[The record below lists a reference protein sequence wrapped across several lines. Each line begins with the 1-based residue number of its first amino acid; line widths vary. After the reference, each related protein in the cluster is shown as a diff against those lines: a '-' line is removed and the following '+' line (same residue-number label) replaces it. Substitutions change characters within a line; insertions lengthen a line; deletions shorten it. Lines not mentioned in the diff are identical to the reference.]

1 MSSPQAAQPRSQPTL
16 IRGLSLSDSVLLL
29 VGGIIGSAIFL
40 TAKDI
45 ANAVHSP
52 ALFLGVWIAGGI
64 ISMLAC
70 FAFAELGAMYPQAG
84 GPYLY
89 LREAYGDLVA
99 FLYGWMIFTVNN
111 SGTVAALSVGF
122 AAYFSVIVP
131 AIGQQHVILQWGSWS
146 LTRMHVV
153 ALATNALLTWVN
165 VVGLRRAAVLQ
176 NIATWMKFMAIAAFI
191 LLGFLIGR
199 GSWTHF
205 SPAAQSAGATAA
217 GSWPWISGIGV
228 ALIAVFW
235 AYDGWVYLGWAAGE
249 VKNPQRNIP
258 RGLVIGVAIVAAIYV
273 SMNAVYLYGI
283 DLNSIATG
291 ESTTARAAA
300 ETLFSPAAGRWL
312 AALIALS
319 SFGALSACVLAGAR
333 VYYAMAQDG
342 LFFRRMAE
350 VHPRWRTPAFSLV
363 VQAIWGGILTLSG
376 RYDQLYTYIMFMG
389 VVSYALSVLALF
401 ILRYKRPDA
410 ERPYRCTGYPWVPGL
425 YLIISAAWALNTLW
439 QRPTESL
446 WGIVIVL
453 LGIPGYLY
461 WKWAKRRRP
470 AATEEAPLPQL

>member
-1 MSSPQAAQPRSQPTL
+1 MTSPQTAPRQPQPTL
-16 IRGLSLSDSVLLL
+16 IRGLSLTDSVLLL

-45 ANAVHSP
+45 ATVVHSP
-52 ALFLGVWIAGGI
+52 AIFLGVWVAGGI

-70 FAFAELGAMYPQAG
+70 FAFAELGAMYPHSG

-89 LREAYGDLVA
+89 LRKAYGDLVA

-131 AIGQQHVILQWGSWS
+131 AISEEHVVLQIGSWS
-146 LTRMHVV
+146 LTRMHLV
-153 ALATNALLTWVN
+153 ALATNTLLTWIN
-165 VVGLRRAAVLQ
+165 IVGLRRAAVLQ
-176 NIATWMKFMAIAAFI
+176 NIATWMKFVAIAAFI
-191 LLGFLIGR
+191 LLGFLIGK
-199 GSWTHF
+199 GSWEHF
-205 SPAAQSAGATAA
+205 SPAASTPGPEA
-217 GSWPWISGIGV
+217 GSWLWISGIGV

-249 VKNPQRNIP
+249 IKNPQRNIP
-258 RGLVIGVAIVAAIYV
+258 LGLVIGVSIVALIYV
-273 SMNAVYLYGI
+273 AMNAVYLYAL
-283 DLNSIATG
+283 DLNAIATG

-312 AALIALS
+312 SALIALS

-333 VYYAMAQDG
+333 VYYAMAVDG
-342 LFFRRMAE
+342 LFFRKMAE
-350 VHPRWRTPAFSLV
+350 VHPKYRTPAFSLM

-376 RYDQLYTYIMFMG
+376 SYKWIYTYIMFMG

-401 ILRYKRPDA
+401 ILRRTHPNV
-410 ERPYRCTGYPWVPGL
+410 ERPYRCTGYPWVPML
-425 YLIISAAWALNTLW
+425 YLIIATAWALNTLW
-439 QRPTESL
+439 QAPTESL
-446 WGIVIVL
+446 GGIGIVL
-453 LGIPGYLY
+453 LGVPFYLY
-461 WKWAKRRRP
+461 WQRVNRKRR
-470 AATEEAPLPQL
+470 ASEGTLPVQ

>member
-1 MSSPQAAQPRSQPTL
+1 MSSPQTAQPTSQPTL

-45 ANAVHSP
+45 SNAVHSP
-52 ALFLGVWIAGGI
+52 MLFLGVWVAGGL

-70 FAFAELGAMYPQAG
+70 FAFAELGAMYPQSG

-131 AIGQQHVILQWGSWS
+131 AIGPEHVVLQIGSWS
-146 LTRMHVV
+146 LTRMHLV

-165 VVGLRRAAVLQ
+165 VIGLRRAAVLQ
-176 NIATWMKFMAIAAFI
+176 NIATGMKFLAIVAFI
-191 LLGFLIGR
+191 GLGLLIGN
-199 GSWTHF
+199 GSWSHF
-205 SPAAQSAGATAA
+205 SSAATSSGAAPA
-217 GSWPWISGIGV
+217 GSWAWLSGIGV

-249 VKNPQRNIP
+249 VKEPQRNIP
-258 RGLVIGVAIVAAIYV
+258 RALVIGVAIVALIYV
-273 SMNAVYLYGI
+273 GMNAAYLYAL

-291 ESTTARAAA
+291 ENTTARAAA

-312 AALIALS
+312 SVLIALS
-319 SFGALSACVLAGAR
+319 SFGGLCACVLTGAR
-333 VYYAMAQDG
+333 VYYAMAVDG

-350 VHPRWRTPAFSLV
+350 VHPKWRTPAFSLI
-363 VQAIWGGILTLSG
+363 VQAIWGGIITLSG
-376 RYDQLYTYIMFMG
+376 TYEWIYKYIMFMG
-389 VVSYALSVLALF
+389 VVSYALSVLAMF
-401 ILRYKRPDA
+401 ILRRTRPDA
-410 ERPYRCTGYPWVPGL
+410 DRPYRCTGYPWLPML
-425 YLIISAAWALNTLW
+425 YLIIAAAWALNTLW
-439 QRPTESL
+439 QEPTASL
-446 WGIVIVL
+446 GGIGIVLV
-453 LGIPGYLY
+453 GIPFYLY
-461 WKWAKRRRP
+461 WRRVNRR
-470 AATEEAPLPQL
+470 ATLPSQ

>member
-1 MSSPQAAQPRSQPTL
+1 MSSPQTAQATSQPTL

-52 ALFLGVWIAGGI
+52 MLFLGVWVAGGL

-70 FAFAELGAMYPQAG
+70 FAFAELGAMYPQSG
-84 GPYLY
+84 GPYVY

-122 AAYFSVIVP
+122 AAYFSVLVP
-131 AIGQQHVILQWGSWS
+131 AISQEHVVLQVGSWS
-146 LTRMHVV
+146 LTRMHLV

-165 VVGLRRAAVLQ
+165 VIGLRRAAVLQ
-176 NIATWMKFMAIAAFI
+176 NIATWMKFIAIAVFI
-191 LLGFLIGR
+191 LLGFLLGQGSFSHFSSAATSSGASPP
-199 GSWTHF
+199 GSW
-205 SPAAQSAGATAA
+205 G
-217 GSWPWISGIGV
+217 WLSGIGV

-249 VKNPQRNIP
+249 VKDPQRNIP
-258 RGLVIGVAIVAAIYV
+258 RALVIGVAMVAVIYV
-273 SMNAVYLYGI
+273 AMNAVYLYAL

-291 ESTTARAAA
+291 ETTTARAAA

-312 AALIALS
+312 SVLIALS
-319 SFGALSACVLAGAR
+319 SFGGLCACVLTGAR
-333 VYYAMAQDG
+333 VYYAMAVDG

-350 VHPRWRTPAFSLV
+350 VHPKWRTPAFSLI

-376 RYDQLYTYIMFMG
+376 RYDQIYTYIMFMG
-389 VVSYALSVLALF
+389 VVSYALSVLAVF
-401 ILRYKRPDA
+401 ILRRTRPDA
-410 ERPYRCTGYPWVPGL
+410 DRPYRCTGYPSIPAL
-425 YLIISAAWALNTLW
+425 YVVIAVAWALNTLW
-439 QRPTESL
+439 QKPAESL
-446 WGIVIVL
+446 GGIGIVLAGV
-453 LGIPGYLY
+453 PFYLY
-461 WKWAKRRRP
+461 WRRMNRR
-470 AATEEAPLPQL
+470 ASLPSQ

>member
-1 MSSPQAAQPRSQPTL
+1 MSSPQTAQSTAQPTL
-16 IRGLSLSDSVLLL
+16 IRGLSLTDSVMLL

-40 TAKDI
+40 TARDI
-45 ANAVHSP
+45 SNAVHSP
-52 ALFLGVWIAGGI
+52 MVFLGVWIAGGL

-70 FAFAELGAMYPQAG
+70 FAFAELGAMYPQSG

-131 AIGQQHVILQWGSWS
+131 AISQEHVILQIGSWS
-146 LTRMHVV
+146 LTRMHLV

-176 NIATWMKFMAIAAFI
+176 NIATWMKFIAIAAFI
-191 LLGFLIGR
+191 VLGFLVGR
-199 GSWTHF
+199 GSWSHF
-205 SPAAQSAGATAA
+205 SSVAQSAGAAPT
-217 GSWPWISGIGV
+217 GSWAWISGIGV

-249 VKNPQRNIP
+249 VKQPQRNIP
-258 RGLVIGVAIVAAIYV
+258 RALVIGVATVALIYV
-273 SMNAVYLYGI
+273 AMNAVYLYAL

-291 ESTTARAAA
+291 ENTTARAAA

-312 AALIALS
+312 SALIALS
-319 SFGALSACVLAGAR
+319 SFGALCACVLTGAR

-342 LFFRRMAE
+342 LFFKRMAE
-350 VHPRWRTPAFSLV
+350 VHPKWRTPAFSLI
-363 VQAIWGGILTLSG
+363 VQAVWGGILTLSLF
-376 RYDQLYTYIMFMG
+376 YDQLFTYIMFMG
-389 VVSYALSVLALF
+389 VVSYGLSVLALF
-401 ILRYKRPDA
+401 ILRRTRPDA
-410 ERPYRCTGYPWVPGL
+410 ERPYRCTGYPWVPAL
-425 YLIISAAWALNTLW
+425 YLIIAAWWSLNTLW

-446 WGIVIVL
+446 FGVLIVL
-453 LGIPGYLY
+453 AGVPFYIY
-461 WKWAKRRRP
+461 WRRANRRLK
-470 AATEEAPLPQL
+470 AQH

>member
-1 MSSPQAAQPRSQPTL
+1 MSSPQTAQSTAQPTL
-16 IRGLSLSDSVLLL
+16 IRGLSLTDSVMLL

-40 TAKDI
+40 TARDI
-45 ANAVHSP
+45 SNAVHSP
-52 ALFLGVWIAGGI
+52 MVFLGVWIAGGL

-70 FAFAELGAMYPQAG
+70 FAFAELGAMYPQSG

-131 AIGQQHVILQWGSWS
+131 AISQEHVILQIGSWS
-146 LTRMHVV
+146 LTRMHLV

-176 NIATWMKFMAIAAFI
+176 NIATWMKFIAIAAFI
-191 LLGFLIGR
+191 VLGFLVGR
-199 GSWTHF
+199 GSWSHF
-205 SPAAQSAGATAA
+205 SSAAQSAGAAPT
-217 GSWPWISGIGV
+217 GSWAWISGIGV

-249 VKNPQRNIP
+249 VKQPQRNIP
-258 RGLVIGVAIVAAIYV
+258 RALVIGVATVALIYV
-273 SMNAVYLYGI
+273 AMNAVYLYAL

-291 ESTTARAAA
+291 ENTTARAAA

-312 AALIALS
+312 SALIALS
-319 SFGALSACVLAGAR
+319 SFGALCACVLTGAR

-342 LFFRRMAE
+342 LFFKRMAE
-350 VHPRWRTPAFSLV
+350 VHPKWRTPAFSLI
-363 VQAIWGGILTLSG
+363 VQAVWGGILTLSLF
-376 RYDQLYTYIMFMG
+376 YDQLFTYIMFMG
-389 VVSYALSVLALF
+389 VVSYGLSVLALF
-401 ILRYKRPDA
+401 ILRRTRPDA
-410 ERPYRCTGYPWVPGL
+410 ERPYRCTGYPWVPAL
-425 YLIISAAWALNTLW
+425 YLIIAAWWSLNTLW

-446 WGIVIVL
+446 FGVLIVL
-453 LGIPGYLY
+453 AGVPFYIY
-461 WKWAKRRRP
+461 WRRANRRLK
-470 AATEEAPLPQL
+470 AQH

>member
-1 MSSPQAAQPRSQPTL
+1 MTSPQTAQRQPQPTL
-16 IRGLSLSDSVLLL
+16 IRGLSLNDSVLLL

-45 ANAVHSP
+45 ANSVHSP
-52 ALFLGVWIAGGI
+52 ALFLGVWVAGGI

-70 FAFAELGAMYPQAG
+70 FAFAELGTMYPHSG

-131 AIGQQHVILQWGSWS
+131 AISQEHVVLQIGSWS
-146 LTRMHVV
+146 LTRMHLV

-165 VVGLRRAAVLQ
+165 IIGLRRAAVLQ
-176 NIATWMKFMAIAAFI
+176 NIATWTKFVAIAAFI
-191 LLGFLIGR
+191 LLGFLIGK
-199 GSWTHF
+199 GSWEHF
-205 SPAAQSAGATAA
+205 SPAASTAGPEA
-217 GSWPWISGIGV
+217 GSWLWISGIGV

-249 VKNPQRNIP
+249 IKDPQRNIP
-258 RGLVIGVAIVAAIYV
+258 LGLVIGVSIVALIYV
-273 SMNAVYLYGI
+273 AMNAVYLYAL

-300 ETLFSPAAGRWL
+300 ETLFSPATGRWL
-312 AALIALS
+312 SALIALS

-333 VYYAMAQDG
+333 VYYAMAVDG
-342 LFFRRMAE
+342 LFFRKMAE
-350 VHPRWRTPAFSLV
+350 VHPKWRTPAFSLM

-376 RYDQLYTYIMFMG
+376 SYQWIYTYIMFMG
-389 VVSYALSVLALF
+389 VVSYALSVLAVF
-401 ILRYKRPDA
+401 ILRRTRPNV
-410 ERPYRCTGYPWVPGL
+410 ERPYRCTGYPWVPMI
-425 YLIISAAWALNTLW
+425 YLIIATAWALNTLW
-439 QRPTESL
+439 QAPTESL
-446 WGIVIVL
+446 GGIGIVL
-453 LGIPGYLY
+453 LGVPFYLY
-461 WKWAKRRRP
+461 WQRVNRKRR
-470 AATEEAPLPQL
+470 ASKGTLPVQ

>member
-1 MSSPQAAQPRSQPTL
+1 MGSPQTAQSTSQPTL
-16 IRGLSLSDSVLLL
+16 IRGLSLMDSVLLL

-40 TAKDI
+40 TAKDV

-122 AAYFSVIVP
+122 AAYFSVLVP
-131 AIGQQHVILQWGSWS
+131 AIGPQHVVLQIGSWS
-146 LTRMHVV
+146 LTRTHLV

-176 NIATWMKFMAIAAFI
+176 NIATWLKFVAIAAFI
-191 LLGFLIGR
+191 MLGFLVGN
-199 GSWTHF
+199 GSWAHF
-205 SPAAQSAGATAA
+205 SSAAQSAGAVPA

-249 VKNPQRNIP
+249 IKDPQRNIP
-258 RGLVIGVAIVAAIYV
+258 RGLLIGIVVVAATYV
-273 SMNAVYLYGI
+273 AMNAVYLYAL

-291 ESTTARAAA
+291 ETTTARAAA
-300 ETLFSPAAGRWL
+300 EKLFSPAAGRWL

-350 VHPRWRTPAFSLV
+350 VHPTWRTPAFSLV

-376 RYDQLYTYIMFMG
+376 RYDQLFTYIMFMG

-401 ILRYKRPDA
+401 ILRRTRPDV
-410 ERPYRCTGYPWVPGL
+410 ERPYRCTGYPWVPAL
-425 YLIISAAWALNTLW
+425 YLIIAAGWSINTLL

-446 WGIVIVL
+446 WGMLIVL
-453 LGIPGYLY
+453 LGVPCYFY
-461 WKWAKRRRP
+461 WRWANRRLKAQR
-470 AATEEAPLPQL
+470 

>member
-1 MSSPQAAQPRSQPTL
+1 MSSPQTAQPKAQPTL
-16 IRGLSLSDSVLLL
+16 IRGLSLTDSVLLL

-52 ALFLGVWIAGGI
+52 MLFLGVWIAGGL

-70 FAFAELGAMYPQAG
+70 FAFAELGAMYPQSG

-131 AIGQQHVILQWGSWS
+131 AISQEHVVLQIGSWS
-146 LTRMHVV
+146 LTRMHLV
-153 ALATNALLTWVN
+153 ALATNAFLTWIN
-165 VVGLRRAAVLQ
+165 VIGLRRAAVLQ
-176 NIATWMKFMAIAAFI
+176 NIATWMKFIAIAAFI
-191 LLGFLIGR
+191 GLGLLIGH
-199 GSWTHF
+199 GSWSHF
-205 SPAAQSAGATAA
+205 SPAATSAGAAPA
-217 GSWPWISGIGV
+217 LSWTWLSGIGV

-249 VKNPQRNIP
+249 VKEPQRNIP
-258 RGLVIGVAIVAAIYV
+258 RALVIGVAIVALIYV
-273 SMNAVYLYGI
+273 GMNAAYLYALN
-283 DLNSIATG
+283 LNSIATG

-300 ETLFSPAAGRWL
+300 ETLFSPTAGRWL
-312 AALIALS
+312 SMLIALS
-319 SFGALSACVLAGAR
+319 SFGALCACVLTGAR
-333 VYYAMAQDG
+333 VYYAMAVDG

-350 VHPRWRTPAFSLV
+350 VHPRWRTPAFSLI
-363 VQAIWGGILTLSG
+363 VQAVWGGILTLSG
-376 RYDQLYTYIMFMG
+376 RYDQIYTYIMFMG

-401 ILRYKRPDA
+401 ILRRKRPDA
-410 ERPYRCTGYPWVPGL
+410 DRPYRCTGYPWIPAL
-425 YLIISAAWALNTLW
+425 YLLIATAWALNTLL
-439 QRPTESL
+439 QKPTESL
-446 WGIVIVL
+446 WGIGIVL
-453 LGIPGYLY
+453 AGVPLYLY
-461 WKWAKRRRP
+461 WRSVNRKRGP
-470 AATEEAPLPQL
+470 VLSP

>member
-1 MSSPQAAQPRSQPTL
+1 MSSPQAAQPKSQPTL
-16 IRGLSLSDSVLLL
+16 IRGLSLTDSVLLL

-45 ANAVHSP
+45 SSAVHSP
-52 ALFLGVWIAGGI
+52 MLFLGVWIAGGV

-70 FAFAELGAMYPQAG
+70 FAFAELGAMYPQSG

-131 AIGQQHVILQWGSWS
+131 AISQEHVVLQIGSWS

-153 ALATNALLTWVN
+153 ALATNAFLTWVN
-165 VVGLRRAAVLQ
+165 VIGLRRAAVLQ
-176 NIATWMKFMAIAAFI
+176 NIATWMKFFAIAAFI
-191 LLGFLIGR
+191 GLGLLIGN
-199 GSWTHF
+199 GSWSHF
-205 SPAAQSAGATAA
+205 SSAATSSGAAPAF
-217 GSWPWISGIGV
+217 SWGWLSGIGV

-249 VKNPQRNIP
+249 VKEPQRNIP
-258 RGLVIGVAIVAAIYV
+258 RALVIGVAIVAFIYV
-273 SMNAVYLYGI
+273 GMNAAYLYAL

-291 ESTTARAAA
+291 ENTTARAAA

-312 AALIALS
+312 SMLIALS
-319 SFGALSACVLAGAR
+319 SFGALCACVLTGAR
-333 VYYAMAQDG
+333 VYYAMAVDG

-350 VHPRWRTPAFSLV
+350 VHPKWRTPAFSLI
-363 VQAIWGGILTLSG
+363 VQAVWGGIITLSG
-376 RYDQLYTYIMFMG
+376 TYGWIYTYIMFMG
-389 VVSYALSVLALF
+389 VVSYGLSVLALF
-401 ILRYKRPDA
+401 ILRRKRPDA
-410 ERPYRCTGYPWVPGL
+410 ERPYRCTGYPWIPGL
-425 YLIISAAWALNTLW
+425 YVIIAAAWALNTLW
-439 QRPTESL
+439 QEPTASL
-446 WGIVIVL
+446 GGIGIVLAGVPL
-453 LGIPGYLY
+453 YLY
-461 WKWAKRRRP
+461 WRSVNRRT
-470 AATEEAPLPQL
+470 AQASLPRE